1 VQEPLTRSA
10 FRPEF
15 TSDLKRAYQR
25 SNFPMLRAFSEA
37 VGDARLS
44 TVRLVDSVG
53 DRIALGAIVDS
64 EGWIATK
71 ASQLPPSGTV
81 IARLADNTE
90 LVAEVIEK
98 VLEVDL
104 ALLRINRNG
113 LIPVP
118 WATSTIPL
126 RGAWLAT
133 TDIDKMPTAVGVV
146 SAGIQSVVRV
156 NPVLGVELH
165 DSSMGA
171 AVRRVL
177 HGTGAD
183 LAGLQVGD
191 VIIEVNSKSIKS
203 HSDFQ
208 RAIGVVQGGE
218 VVHLIFNRGERQLE
232 VDARLMDLSDE
243 LLDETEMEVNGPV
256 SARATGFQR
265 VFLHDTV
272 LNPNQCGGPICN
284 LDGQVV
290 GLNIARAG
298 RVSSY
303 ALPVDVVRPLLENM
317 IAQAK
322 LVSSPVIPASA
333 SATVR

>member
-1 VQEPLTRSA
+1 
-10 FRPEF
+10 
-15 TSDLKRAYQR
+15 LKRAYQR

>member
-1 VQEPLTRSA
+1 
-10 FRPEF
+10 
-15 TSDLKRAYQR
+15 
-25 SNFPMLRAFSEA
+25 
-37 VGDARLS
+37 
-44 TVRLVDSVG
+44 
-53 DRIALGAIVDS
+53 
-64 EGWIATK
+64 
-71 ASQLPPSGTV
+71 
-81 IARLADNTE
+81 
-90 LVAEVIEK
+90 
-98 VLEVDL
+98 
-104 ALLRINRNG
+104 
-113 LIPVP
+113 
-118 WATSTIPL
+118 
-126 RGAWLAT
+126 
-133 TDIDKMPTAVGVV
+133 
-146 SAGIQSVVRV
+146 
-156 NPVLGVELH
+156 
-165 DSSMGA
+165 
-171 AVRRVL
+171 L